1 METRAGTYGEAL
13 HLQIL
18 SPLTRRLRRPS
29 ALFAALLGLALA
41 GCGDRDRV
49 QLPSETDD
57 PFYVQGKQLQKQS
70 RNTEALNAFL
80 KVIDR
85 RGDNPSPES
94 HLEVGLISLHHT
106 KDPLAAIYHLR
117 RYLKVHP
124 NSKQAPYVLGQIE
137 AARREF
143 AAVLPGRP
151 LDDQSVRLGQDE
163 ELRRL
168 RRENEELRA
177 EVAVL
182 RGGAVTPPSRAP
194 RMISLPAEMQP
205 REAAITPPVATV
217 VDPSGAPVARES
229 APAPVIERAP
239 PPPRPTPAAP
249 VAPAAKAAAGRTHT
263 VAPKDTLFS
272 ISRRYNVSV
281 ADLVAANRAQ
291 VPAASSP
298 LRIGMVL
305 RIP

>member
-1 METRAGTYGEAL
+1 MRKL
-13 HLQIL
+13 
-18 SPLTRRLRRPS
+18 RRLP
-29 ALFAALLGLALA
+29 ALLAALLGFALA
-41 GCGDRDRV
+41 GCGDRDRA
-49 QLPSETDD
+49 QLPAETDD

-70 RNTEALNAFL
+70 RHTEALNAFL

-85 RGDNPSPES
+85 RGENPSPES

-124 NSKQAPYVLGQIE
+124 NTKQAPYVLGQIE

-143 AAVLPGRP
+143 AASLPGRP
-151 LDDQSVRLGQDE
+151 LDDQSVRLGHDE
-163 ELRRL
+163 EVRRL

-177 EVAVL
+177 EVAVF
-182 RGGAVTPPSRAP
+182 RGSAGVPAPRAP

-205 REAAITPPVATV
+205 RAATVAPPVASV
-217 VDPSGAPVARES
+217 VDASGAPVAVEPG
-229 APAPVIERAP
+229 PAPVIEPAP
-239 PPPRPTPAAP
+239 LPVRPAPSAAAP
-249 VAPAAKAAAGRTHT
+249 KAAPGRTHT
-263 VAPKDTLFS
+263 VAAKDTLFS
-272 ISRRYNVSV
+272 LSRRYNVSV

-291 VPAASSP
+291 VPSASTP

>member
-1 METRAGTYGEAL
+1 MR
-13 HLQIL
+13 IL
-18 SPLTRRLRRPS
+18 RRLTRI
-29 ALFAALLGLALA
+29 AAAALGLALA
-41 GCGDRDRV
+41 GCGERDRS
-49 QLPSETDD
+49 QLPAETDD

-106 KDPLAAIYHLR
+106 KDPLAAVYHLR

-143 AAVLPGRP
+143 AATLPGRP
-151 LDDQSVRLGQDE
+151 LDDQSVRLGLDE
-163 ELRRL
+163 EVRRL

-182 RGGAVTPPSRAP
+182 RGGGVVPAARSP
-194 RMISLPAEMQP
+194 RMISLPPEVQSRP
-205 REAAITPPVATV
+205 AAPSPPVTAV
-217 VDPSGAPVARES
+217 VDATGAPVSLPPAE
-229 APAPVIERAP
+229 APVIERAP
-239 PPPRPTPAAP
+239 APVRPSVTVPAAP
-249 VAPAAKAAAGRTHT
+249 ASNPKAAAGRSYT

-272 ISRRYNVSV
+272 IARRHNVSV
-281 ADLVAANRAQ
+281 SDLLAANRSQ
-291 VPAASSP
+291 LPSASTP
-298 LRIGMVL
+298 LRVGMTL

>member
-1 METRAGTYGEAL
+1 VETRGGTYGEAPD
-13 HLQIL
+13 LQIF
-18 SPLTRRLRRPS
+18 SPLIRNLRRHS
-29 ALFAALLGLALA
+29 ALLAALLGLVLA
-41 GCGDRDRV
+41 GCGDRDRT
-49 QLPSETDD
+49 QLPAETDD

-85 RGDNPSPES
+85 RGENPSPES
-94 HLEVGLISLHHT
+94 HLEVGLICLHHT
-106 KDPLAAIYHLR
+106 KDPLSAIYHLR

-143 AAVLPGRP
+143 AAALPGRP
-151 LDDQSVRLGQDE
+151 LDDQSVRLGHDE

-182 RGGAVTPPSRAP
+182 RGGAVVPPARAP

-205 REAAITPPVATV
+205 RVAAVTPPVATV
-217 VDPSGAPVARES
+217 VDASGAPVAREP

-239 PPPRPTPAAP
+239 PPARPAPATPAAP
-249 VAPAAKAAAGRTHT
+249 SPKAASGRTHT
-263 VAPKDTLFS
+263 VAAKDTLFS

>member
-1 METRAGTYGEAL
+1 MRN
-13 HLQIL
+13 
-18 SPLTRRLRRPS
+18 PRRCS
-29 ALFAALLGLALA
+29 ALLAALVGLALA
-41 GCGDRDRV
+41 GCGDRDRA
-49 QLPSETDD
+49 QLPAETDD

-85 RGDNPSPES
+85 RGENPSPES
-94 HLEVGLISLHHT
+94 HLEVGLICLHHT
-106 KDPLAAIYHLR
+106 KDPLSAIYHLR

-143 AAVLPGRP
+143 AAALPGRP

-182 RGGAVTPPSRAP
+182 RGGAVTPPARAP

-205 REAAITPPVATV
+205 RTATVTPPVATV
-217 VDPSGAPVARES
+217 VDASGAPVFRES

-239 PPPRPTPAAP
+239 PPVRPAPATPATP
-249 VAPAAKAAAGRTHT
+249 SPKASSGRTHT
-263 VAPKDTLFS
+263 VAAKDTLFS

-281 ADLVAANRAQ
+281 ADLLAANRAQ